1 MLINHNGQTALIWK
15 DRHISYDTLLRHVHY
30 YSTLFD
36 ALQTDKVAIFSENRP
51 EWAFAFYAAWKND
64 AIAVPID
71 YMSPPDDVAYILNDC
86 QPEMIF
92 CSRETGETFEKC
104 RASLKYQIRIL
115 YFEDLNE
122 QVDRFE
128 PEAFQPTDVNRTAV
142 IIYTSGTTGSPK
154 GVMLSF
160 DNLLANIEAVS
171 HDIPIYTPERK
182 VLALLPLHHIFPLMG
197 TLVAP
202 LYAGGRI
209 AFSPSLNSD
218 DIMATLQNNG
228 INIIIGVPRLYAAI
242 RKGIMDKINAH
253 FVTRTLF
260 RLAALINSQ
269 GFSKKLFKKVHAR
282 FGGQVEYMVSG
293 GAKLDEAVAQDFKTL
308 GFEMLEGFGMTEA
321 APMITFTRPGKWRIG
336 SAGQPMPCL
345 EVNSKNGEII
355 ARGRNIMQG
364 YYNRPEEAAA
374 VLKKGWLHTG
384 DLGYLD
390 DEGYIFITGRSKE
403 IIVLSSGKNINPEEV
418 ENKISVTSDCIAE
431 VGVYLKD
438 DTLQAAIFPDF
449 KKLNEKGILNLE
461 DYFRWDIIDQYNQ
474 KAASYKKI
482 SKFLLLKEE
491 LPKTRLGKI
500 QRFKLATLSDSVAG
514 KNKQQR
520 AEPDYEE
527 YIVIRDFLK
536 DQGKAPI
543 APDDHIEIDLGLDS
557 LEKVGLLTFL
567 QSTFGIELKEE
578 VLLHHPTIEKLS
590 EFMKEKK
597 QKISVETIKW
607 AEILKEKVDLHLP
620 KSWFTF
626 NLFKNS
632 SKVFFK
638 LYFRIKGEGTEN
650 LPQSPFILAP
660 NHQSF
665 FDGLFIS
672 AYLKNRVMKNTYFY
686 AKEKHVRH
694 PFLRS
699 MAHRHN
705 IIVMDINRDLKQS
718 LQKLAEVLRKG
729 KNIVVFPEGTR
740 TRTGK
745 LGELK
750 KSFAI
755 LSREMNVPVVPVS
768 IKGAFEALPRGSLIP
783 RPWKKIHIKFHQPV
797 FPEGNDYDSL
807 ISRVQE
813 QLVTEL
819 G

>member
-1 MLINHNGQTALIWK
+1 MLRNHNEQTALIWK
-15 DRHISYDTLLRHVHY
+15 NSQISYDTLLRHINY
-30 YSTLFD
+30 YATLFT
-36 ALQTDKVAIFSENRP
+36 ANETTKAAIFSENRP
-51 EWAFAFYAAWKND
+51 EWAYAYYAAWKNN
-64 AIAVPID
+64 AITVPID

-86 QPEMIF
+86 QPEVIF
-92 CSRETGETFEKC
+92 CSRETANILDQCKE
-104 RASLKYQIRIL
+104 LLNYPIRIHL
-115 YFEDLNE
+115 FED
-122 QVDRFE
+122 QDYDVTRFD
-128 PEAFQPTDVNRTAV
+128 PQQINHTDVNRTAV

-171 HDIPIYTPERK
+171 NDIPIFTWERK

-202 LYAGGRI
+202 LYAGGTI
-209 AFSPSLNSD
+209 AFSPSLNSE
-218 DIMATLQNNG
+218 DIIATLQNNG

-242 RKGIMDKINAH
+242 RKGIMDKINSNIL
-253 FVTRTLF
+253 TRSLF
-260 RLAALINSQ
+260 KLAATINSRS
-269 GFSKKLFKKVHAR
+269 FSRKLFKKVHDR

-293 GAKLDEAVAQDFKTL
+293 GAKLDEAVARDFKTL

-321 APMITFTRPGKWRIG
+321 APMITFTRPGKWLIG
-336 SAGQPMPCL
+336 SAGQAMPCL
-345 EVNSKNGEII
+345 EVTSKAGEIV

-364 YYNRPEEAAA
+364 YYNRPEETAA
-374 VLKKGWLHTG
+374 VLKDGWLHTG

-390 DEGYIFITGRSKE
+390 KEGYIHITGRSKE
-403 IIVLSSGKNINPEEV
+403 IIVLSSGKNVNPEEV
-418 ENKISVTSDCIAE
+418 EKKISGLSDCIAE
-431 VGVYLKD
+431 VGVYLKN
-438 DTLQAAIFPDF
+438 DTLQAAIYPDF
-449 KKLNEKGILNLE
+449 KRLKEEEILNLE
-461 DYFRWDIIDQYNQ
+461 DFFRWEIIDQYNQ

-500 QRFKLATLSDSVAG
+500 QRFKLAALTDATTDKS
-514 KNKQQR
+514 KQSR
-520 AEPDYEE
+520 PEPEYEE
-527 YIVIRDFLK
+527 YQVIRDFLRE
-536 DQGKAPI
+536 QGKANI

-567 QSTFGIELKEE
+567 QSTFGIELKED

-590 EFMKEKK
+590 AFMKEKK
-597 QKISVETIKW
+597 QRISVETIKW
-607 AEILKEKVDLHLP
+607 TEILKEKVDLHLP

-638 LYFRIKGEGTEN
+638 LYFRIRGEGTEN

-665 FDGLFIS
+665 FDGLFVS
-672 AYLKNRVMKNTYFY
+672 AYLKNRIMKNTYFY

-694 PFLRS
+694 PFIR
-699 MAHRHN
+699 AVANRHN

-755 LSREMNVPVVPVS
+755 LSRELNVPVVPVS
-768 IKGAFEALPRGSLIP
+768 IKGAFEALPRGSIIP

-797 FPEGNDYDSL
+797 FPDGDDYDSL
-807 ISRVQE
+807 ITRVQE
-813 QLVTEL
+813 RLVAEL